1 MKAIHKSAVNGVFQ
15 SFLSIFYGAY
25 YVTESVTPDGDDL
38 KGWELLSIFKVTPQ
52 SSGHSKKEEIQYHY
66 WSRQCI

>member
-1 MKAIHKSAVNGVFQ
+1 MKAIHKAAVNGVFQ

-38 KGWELLSIFKVTPQ
+38 KG
-52 SSGHSKKEEIQYHY
+52 
-66 WSRQCI
+66 